1 MRWIDQIR
9 RYVVAVTDAD
19 IEFVADLFS
28 QAGTI
33 TTRKMLG
40 GLSIYCDG
48 EIFSIMTSEGKLMLK
63 AQGPLALE
71 LENLR
76 RTSWQES

>member
-1 MRWIDQIR
+1 M
-9 RYVVAVTDAD
+9 AVTDAD

-71 LENLR
+71 LENLGSEKFTYTR
-76 RTSWQES
+76 KNGVTSSMCY